1 MYQCTAESIAQA
13 LNSKLPFEVGLRSLE
28 VRRSL
33 LPFWRLRLGLP
44 QLFNGSCH
52 GYKLITSL
60 LCVKQNLIFIL
71 VMVVSV
77 AVVVLVNVVA
87 EFVVSS
93 HCCGGEDSGDLCVQ
107 WP

>member
-1 MYQCTAESIAQA
+1 M
-13 LNSKLPFEVGLRSLE
+13 
-28 VRRSL
+28 
-33 LPFWRLRLGLP
+33 
-44 QLFNGSCH
+44 
-52 GYKLITSL
+52 
-60 LCVKQNLIFIL
+60 IFIL